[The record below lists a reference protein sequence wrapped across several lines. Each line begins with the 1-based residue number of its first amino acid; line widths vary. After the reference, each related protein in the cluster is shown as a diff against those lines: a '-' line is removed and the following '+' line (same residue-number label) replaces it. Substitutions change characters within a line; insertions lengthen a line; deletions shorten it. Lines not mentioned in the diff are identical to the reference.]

1 MLIDC
6 PHCNAQ
12 YDISE
17 NIILNDGHILECS
30 NCLEIWKYTAP
41 SVHEKTIQESFKS
54 NKSQPQITPDIQ
66 SILREE
72 ATYAKNRKNLN
83 KNGSRSTKR
92 LKISK
97 KDIQKLN
104 LKIEENIS
112 ITKLAVKKNKGRPS
126 NKNKKSYKN
135 SGSKIIIATLLIMLS
150 TTGIYILSPVISK
163 HVPQTKK
170 PLEIYRLKVTN
181 IYTNTRNSYTKF
193 IVPNV
198 NKLFNLE

>member
-17 NIILNDGHILECS
+17 NIILDDGHILECS

-41 SVHEKTIQESFKS
+41 YVHEKTNQEGFKS

-66 SILREE
+66 SILQEE
-72 ATYAKNRKNLN
+72 ATYSKNRKNLN
-83 KNGSRSTKR
+83 KNGSHSTKR

-97 KDIQKLN
+97 KDLQKLN
-104 LKIEENIS
+104 LKIEENNS
-112 ITKLAVKKNKGRPS
+112 ITKLSVKTNKDRPS
-126 NKNKKSYKN
+126 NKNKKFYKN
-135 SGSKIIIATLLIMLS
+135 NGSKIIIATFLIMLI
-150 TTGIYILSPVISK
+150 TIGIYILSPMISNL
-163 HVPQTKK
+163 VPQTKK

-181 IYTNTRNSYTKF
+181 IYTNTKNSYTEF
-193 IVPNV
+193 IVPNF

>member
-66 SILREE
+66 SILQEE

-97 KDIQKLN
+97 KDMQKLN
-104 LKIEENIS
+104 LKIEENNS
-112 ITKLAVKKNKGRPS
+112 ITKLAVK
-126 NKNKKSYKN
+126 
-135 SGSKIIIATLLIMLS
+135 
-150 TTGIYILSPVISK
+150 
-163 HVPQTKK
+163 
-170 PLEIYRLKVTN
+170 
-181 IYTNTRNSYTKF
+181 
-193 IVPNV
+193 
-198 NKLFNLE
+198 